1 MTRRWR
7 WAAALVTVGAL
18 SGCAPVDGALGIHDA
33 PTVAATHGALPQ
45 GRAEDLAAD
54 LFRAKAKA
62 TAPGESGVT
71 ARKAVYDGVALT
83 AANAEAKLADTL
95 SAQVRAE
102 LKSTGDA
109 PEILA
114 VSTGTAYPRQI
125 IARTT
130 LAKSGLPVLH
140 LLVAKS
146 LRSPYQLVASARM
159 VPGSAVSPF
168 DAITDGSAPIGDGAG
183 LVISPDEIL
192 KTLPASLNYPTPADR
207 DPRVGEDP
215 WTTQLLASVRD
226 KAKALKA
233 LATISQTHVSRGV
246 LGGLRSA
253 PGHGA
258 LVFVALEREDVL
270 LNRTGAT
277 ITPTK
282 AFTALSTVTSVKS
295 EAATKTLEFLVLQ
308 VPETGTASVVAAS
321 EQLFAAEGR

>member
-1 MTRRWR
+1 MTVRVRLG
-7 WAAALVTVGAL
+7 AVLVAVGITA
-18 SGCAPVDGALGIHDA
+18 GCAPIDGALGIHDA
-33 PTVAATHGALPQ
+33 PTAAATQGSVPQ
-45 GRAEDLAAD
+45 ARAEELTAE
-54 LFRAKAKA
+54 LFQAKAKA
-62 TAPGESGVT
+62 IEPGAAGT
-71 ARKAVYDGVALT
+71 DARKAVYDGVALT
-83 AANAEAKLADTL
+83 AANAEARLADTL

-109 PEILA
+109 PQILA

-125 IARTT
+125 VARTT

-146 LRSPYQLVASARM
+146 WRSPYQLVASARM

-168 DAITDGSAPIGDGAG
+168 DPISDGSAPLGDGAG
-183 LVISPDEIL
+183 LVISPEEIL
-192 KTLPASLNYPTPADR
+192 KTLPASMNYPTAADR
-207 DPRVGEDP
+207 DPRIAQDP
-215 WTTQLLASVRD
+215 WTSQLLASVKD

-233 LATISQTHVSRGV
+233 LATISQTHVGRGV

-253 PGHGA
+253 AGQGA
-258 LVFVALEREDVL
+258 LVFVALERQDVL

-282 AFTALSTVTSVKS
+282 AFTALSKVTSVKS

-308 VPETGTASVVAAS
+308 VPESGTAAVVAAS
-321 EQLFAAEGR
+321 EQIFAAEGR